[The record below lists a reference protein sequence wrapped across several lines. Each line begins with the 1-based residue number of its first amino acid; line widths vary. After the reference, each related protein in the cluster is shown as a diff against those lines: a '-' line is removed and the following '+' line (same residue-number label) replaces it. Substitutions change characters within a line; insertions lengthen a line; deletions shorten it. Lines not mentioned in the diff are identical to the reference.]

1 MPEPGK
7 PEALKRGD
15 SAKPGM
21 LKRQS
26 TGALKERARIRALAK
41 QDTRGQLIAAAKER
55 EALDKATAGPK
66 LITDAKPNEDRKYRP
81 PEKKP
86 TKVGTRAGKRQKRPL
101 PPQPPGQHPP

>member
-1 MPEPGK
+1 MPAAQSPGK
-7 PEALKRGD
+7 PEPLKRGD

-26 TGALKERARIRALAK
+26 TGTLKERARIRALAK

-55 EALDKATAGPK
+55 EAQDKATAGPK

-86 TKVGTRAGKRQKRPL
+86 TKVGTRA
-101 PPQPPGQHPP
+101 

>member
-1 MPEPGK
+1 MPAAQSPRKPEP
-7 PEALKRGD
+7 LKRGD

-26 TGALKERARIRALAK
+26 TGVQKEPARIRALAK

-55 EALDKATAGPK
+55 EAQQGTTAGPK
-66 LITDAKPNEDRKYRP
+66 LITDAKSDEARRYRP

-86 TKVGTRAGKRQKRPL
+86 TKVGTRA
-101 PPQPPGQHPP
+101 